1 MFWNI
6 SSASTHTLASRK
18 YHLIHVTNFLY
29 FQQYL
34 EKIRVKSQAQQ
45 KVGVCV
51 LQFNISSHKII
62 PLQHILFLIKHK
74 IRNLIQTKVRAF
86 RYEILIQRFQF
97 YFSSILI
104 TSIQHIYFKYMK
116 CLHVKCHII
125 RNVTSNKVCNWQFN
139 DSLYNVLPY

>member
-74 IRNLIQTKVRAF
+74 IRNLIQTEVR
-86 RYEILIQRFQF
+86 RCSYEILTIFHVA
-97 YFSSILI
+97 YL
-104 TSIQHIYFKYMK
+104 FKYMP

-125 RNVTSNKVCNWQFN
+125 QNVTSNNVCNWQFN
-139 DSLYNVLPY
+139 DNLYNVLPY

>member
-74 IRNLIQTKVRAF
+74 IRNLIQTEVRAF
-86 RYEILIQRFQF
+86 FDAAYL
-97 YFSSILI
+97 S
-104 TSIQHIYFKYMK
+104 KYML
-116 CLHVKCHII
+116 CLYVKCHII
-125 RNVTSNKVCNWQFN
+125 QNVISNNVCNWQFN
-139 DSLYNVLPY
+139 DRLYNVLPYYQITIVAFYYPYSNL

>member
-34 EKIRVKSQAQQ
+34 EKMRVKSQAQQ

-74 IRNLIQTKVRAF
+74 IRNLIQTEVRAF
-86 RYEILIQRFQF
+86 RYNNLHVAYLLQ
-97 YFSSILI
+97 
-104 TSIQHIYFKYMK
+104 YML

-125 RNVTSNKVCNWQFN
+125 QNVTSNNVCNWQFN
-139 DSLYNVLPY
+139 DNLYNVLPY

>member
-74 IRNLIQTKVRAF
+74 IRNLIQTEIRAF
-86 RYEILIQRFQF
+86 RYTIFHVA
-97 YFSSILI
+97 YS
-104 TSIQHIYFKYMK
+104 FKCMP
-116 CLHVKCHII
+116 CLNVKCHII
-125 RNVTSNKVCNWQFN
+125 QNVTSNNVCDWQFN
-139 DSLYNVLPY
+139 DNLYNVLPY

>member
-74 IRNLIQTKVRAF
+74 IRNLIQTEVRAF
-86 RYEILIQRFQF
+86 RYILNHFHVAYLLQ
-97 YFSSILI
+97 
-104 TSIQHIYFKYMK
+104 YML

-125 RNVTSNKVCNWQFN
+125 QNVTSNKVCSWQFN
-139 DSLYNVLPY
+139 DNIYNVLPY

>member
-74 IRNLIQTKVRAF
+74 IRNLIQTEVRAF
-86 RYEILIQRFQF
+86 RNEILNNFHVAYLFQ
-97 YFSSILI
+97 
-104 TSIQHIYFKYMK
+104 YML

-125 RNVTSNKVCNWQFN
+125 QNVTSNKVCNWQFN
-139 DSLYNVLPY
+139 DILYNVLPY

>member
-74 IRNLIQTKVRAF
+74 IRNLIQTENFHVA
-86 RYEILIQRFQF
+86 YL
-97 YFSSILI
+97 
-104 TSIQHIYFKYMK
+104 FKYMP

-125 RNVTSNKVCNWQFN
+125 QNVTSNNVGNWQFN
-139 DSLYNVLPY
+139 DNLIQCTALLINYHCCLLLALL

>member
-51 LQFNISSHKII
+51 LQFNILSHKII
-62 PLQHILFLIKHK
+62 PLQHILFLIKQK
-74 IRNLIQTKVRAF
+74 IRNLIQTEVRAF
-86 RYEILIQRFQF
+86 RYIFHVE
-97 YFSSILI
+97 YS
-104 TSIQHIYFKYMK
+104 FKYML
-116 CLHVKCHII
+116 CSNVKCHII
-125 RNVTSNKVCNWQFN
+125 QNVTSNKVCNWQFN
-139 DSLYNVLPY
+139 DSLYNVLPYQ